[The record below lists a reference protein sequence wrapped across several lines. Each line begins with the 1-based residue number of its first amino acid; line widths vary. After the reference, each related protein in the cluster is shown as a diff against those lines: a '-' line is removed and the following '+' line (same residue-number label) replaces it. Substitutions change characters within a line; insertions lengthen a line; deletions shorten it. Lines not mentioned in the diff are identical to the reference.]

1 MWYFSIGLC
10 YVNDTVLLPNKTKT
24 AAGQLD
30 ECYHS
35 DTVLLKVNVLFCMNS
50 HVPNLKIT

>member
-35 DTVLLKVNVLFCMNS
+35 DTVLLKVNVLFSMNS